1 MTSSDLPR
9 SREAHAGLELQRT
22 AGIGAVAAMIGVLFA
37 GSTVVTPLYIMYKQA
52 FGFSQISLTL
62 IYAAYVIGNLCALL
76 VFGGLSDQVG
86 RRPMAFTGMSLAL
99 LGTLVFLFARGIA
112 SLYCGRILS
121 GLAIGIGAGT
131 GTAWLAELIRKESS
145 ARAAVI
151 ATAANF
157 TGLGVGALLAGL
169 LAEYGAWPLQLP
181 YMVYFV
187 ALAAVMALVGLV
199 PETVARPKRSMKDIS
214 ITPRVSV
221 PSQIRAQFVAPAV
234 TGFGAMALVG
244 FYAALAPT
252 AGRSTPHHK
261 SCGGR
266 CGLPRAC
273 NRGGRRDP
281 RHPAAREPDRD
292 AGGAGADAAERCRAR
307 RRPACGIDAAAPG
320 RHRDLRGRLGPWLSR
335 QPAGREPNRAAGPAR
350 RNRFEL
356 FHLLLRR
363 QFAARDR
370 RRGGLDPPQPGRSQP
385 RLCAHHRDL
394 RAGRARFRDT
404 PPAEMTP
411 PWPQLYPVVRG
422 QKQLEE

>member
-37 GSTVVTPLYIMYKQA
+37 GSTVVTPLYIVYKQA

-76 VFGGLSDQVG
+76 VFGRLSDQVG
-86 RRPMAFTGMSLAL
+86 RRPMALTSMSLAL

-199 PETVARPKRSMKDIS
+199 PETVARPKPSMKDIS

-234 TGFGAMALVG
+234 TGFGALALVG

-252 AGRSTPHHK
+252 LLADQLHITSHAVAGAVFLELAIVVAGAILATRRLASRTAMLAALALMLPSVVALVAAQLAASMPLLLVATAICAVASGLGYRGSLQVASQIAPPDRRAEIVSSYFICCFAGNSLPVIGVGVVSTLFSPVAASLAFALTIAIFALVALAFGMRH
-261 SCGGR
+261 
-266 CGLPRAC
+266 LPR
-273 NRGGRRDP
+273 
-281 RHPAAREPDRD
+281 
-292 AGGAGADAAERCRAR
+292 
-307 RRPACGIDAAAPG
+307 
-320 RHRDLRGRLGPWLSR
+320 
-335 QPAGREPNRAAGPAR
+335 
-350 RNRFEL
+350 
-356 FHLLLRR
+356 
-363 QFAARDR
+363 
-370 RRGGLDPPQPGRSQP
+370 
-385 RLCAHHRDL
+385 
-394 RAGRARFRDT
+394 
-404 PPAEMTP
+404 
-411 PWPQLYPVVRG
+411 
-422 QKQLEE
+422 

>member
-37 GSTVVTPLYIMYKQA
+37 GSTVVTPLYIVYKQA

-76 VFGGLSDQVG
+76 VFGRLSDQVG
-86 RRPMAFTGMSLAL
+86 RRPMALTSMSLAL

-157 TGLGVGALLAGL
+157 TGLGAGALLAGL

-181 YMVYFV
+181 YIVYFV

-199 PETVARPKRSMKDIS
+199 PETVARPKPSMKDIS

-234 TGFGAMALVG
+234 TGFGALALVG

-252 AGRSTPHHK
+252 LLADQLHITSHAVAGAVFLELAIVVAGAILATRRLASRTAMLAALALMLPSVVALVAAQLAASMPLLLVATAICAVASGLGYRGSLQVASQIAPPDRRAEIVSSYFICCFAGNSLPVIGVGVVSTLLSPVAASLAFALTIAIFALVALAFGMRH
-261 SCGGR
+261 
-266 CGLPRAC
+266 LPR
-273 NRGGRRDP
+273 
-281 RHPAAREPDRD
+281 
-292 AGGAGADAAERCRAR
+292 
-307 RRPACGIDAAAPG
+307 
-320 RHRDLRGRLGPWLSR
+320 
-335 QPAGREPNRAAGPAR
+335 
-350 RNRFEL
+350 
-356 FHLLLRR
+356 
-363 QFAARDR
+363 
-370 RRGGLDPPQPGRSQP
+370 
-385 RLCAHHRDL
+385 
-394 RAGRARFRDT
+394 
-404 PPAEMTP
+404 
-411 PWPQLYPVVRG
+411 
-422 QKQLEE
+422 

>member
-1 MTSSDLPR
+1 MTSSDFPR
-9 SREAHAGLELQRT
+9 SREAHAGLQLQRT
-22 AGIGAVAAMIGVLFA
+22 AMIGAVAAMIGVLFA
-37 GSTVVTPLYIMYKQA
+37 GSTIVTPLYIMYKQA

-76 VFGGLSDQVG
+76 VFGHLSDQVG

-131 GTAWLAELIRKESS
+131 GTAWLAELIRKQSS

-181 YMVYFV
+181 YIVYLV

-199 PETVARPKRSMKDIS
+199 PETVVRPKRSMKDIS

-221 PSQIRAQFVAPAV
+221 PSQIRPQFVAPAV

-252 AGRSTPHHK
+252 VLADQLHITNHAVAGVVFLELAIVVAGAILATRRLASRTAMLAALALMLP
-261 SCGGR
+261 SVVALVAAQLAASMPLLLVATAICAVAS
-266 CGLPRAC
+266 GLGY
-273 NRGGRRDP
+273 RGSLQVASQIAP
-281 RHPAAREPDRD
+281 PDRRAEIVSSYFICCF
-292 AGGAGADAAERCRAR
+292 AGNALPVIGVGVVSALFGPVAASLAF
-307 RRPACGIDAAAPG
+307 AVTIAIFALVALAFGI
-320 RHRDLRGRLGPWLSR
+320 RHLP
-335 QPAGREPNRAAGPAR
+335 
-350 RNRFEL
+350 
-356 FHLLLRR
+356 
-363 QFAARDR
+363 
-370 RRGGLDPPQPGRSQP
+370 
-385 RLCAHHRDL
+385 
-394 RAGRARFRDT
+394 T
-404 PPAEMTP
+404 
-411 PWPQLYPVVRG
+411 
-422 QKQLEE
+422 